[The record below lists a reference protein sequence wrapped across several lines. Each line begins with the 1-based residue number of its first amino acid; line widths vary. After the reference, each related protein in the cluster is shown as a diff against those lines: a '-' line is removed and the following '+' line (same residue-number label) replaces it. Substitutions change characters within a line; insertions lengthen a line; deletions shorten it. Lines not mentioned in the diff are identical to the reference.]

1 MPRPKPRSSDRLSL
15 KQIPVRGM
23 GSTSLN
29 GSKTHSVPL
38 STHAAALPIFASG
51 IEFLTGLVPVFIE
64 GDIPEARKDV
74 FGLTHTNAK
83 GEEVTRK
90 PFPVPVVAA

>member
-38 STHAAALPIFASG
+38 STHAAAHHLHAAQHA
-51 IEFLTGLVPVFIE
+51 GLSRLGRRF
-64 GDIPEARKDV
+64 R
-74 FGLTHTNAK
+74 
-83 GEEVTRK
+83 
-90 PFPVPVVAA
+90 

>member
-29 GSKTHSVPL
+29 GSKTHSVPFDARCCTPPARCATRWPKPLGPTL
-38 STHAAALPIFASG
+38 S
-51 IEFLTGLVPVFIE
+51 LTSDLADVLNGSKSHSVHLLTYTDAHRPVQ
-64 GDIPEARKDV
+64 EAIK
-74 FGLTHTNAK
+74 LA
-83 GEEVTRK
+83 
-90 PFPVPVVAA
+90 